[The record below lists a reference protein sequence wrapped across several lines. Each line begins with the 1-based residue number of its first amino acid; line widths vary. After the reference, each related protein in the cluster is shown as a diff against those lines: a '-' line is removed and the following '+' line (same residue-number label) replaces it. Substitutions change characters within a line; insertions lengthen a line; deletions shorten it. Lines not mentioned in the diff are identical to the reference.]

1 MVSELDGYNYVWK
14 YVECCARSRHQGQGQ
29 VIKFHSICGMYT
41 PTAFTLYIVQMCQVS
56 CDDIIIVPIY
66 MHIYLHLYIATLPTI
81 IYFGFKDHYIN
92 SHLYVGTWNINAT
105 VSILIFYCLL
115 AHYRPRFYWCISAD
129 SRIIRYFWQTYICD
143 MMINPKMFNNLCRLN
158 FTIKAVFPNMY
169 YSYHTIPYWININV
183 CRVSCGGVFNML
195 LVRSITFYFHYN
207 IWGCM
212 CSTGPF
218 QYRWLK
224 GYIYSS
230 CYHHHQIRSIHFSHC
245 CYIFPWLCASDV
257 CFIIFCHLLHIR
269 SGKTGNL
276 FSLLLCSLWWV
287 QMVGYVLPYRSYS
300 FICTVHH
307 VIIIIVQDYLKTLNL

>member
-1 MVSELDGYNYVWK
+1 MSWHLGQPKHKPLPEPIVTKFHDATASSNHNELPLTPYNLSPDICLFHSLIGLSDRTVSELDGYNYVWK

-66 MHIYLHLYIATLPTI
+66 MHIYLHLYIATLPTT

-92 SHLYVGTWNINAT
+92 SHLYVGTWNIHAT

-158 FTIKAVFPNMY
+158 FTIKPVFPNMY
-169 YSYHTIPYWININV
+169 YSYHTIPY
-183 CRVSCGGVFNML
+183 
-195 LVRSITFYFHYN
+195 
-207 IWGCM
+207 
-212 CSTGPF
+212 
-218 QYRWLK
+218 
-224 GYIYSS
+224 
-230 CYHHHQIRSIHFSHC
+230 
-245 CYIFPWLCASDV
+245 
-257 CFIIFCHLLHIR
+257 
-269 SGKTGNL
+269 
-276 FSLLLCSLWWV
+276 
-287 QMVGYVLPYRSYS
+287 
-300 FICTVHH
+300 
-307 VIIIIVQDYLKTLNL
+307 